1 MDNLYFKKLPS
12 NALPSVSGN
21 DVVLVET
28 DSGDFV
34 LIDSNGAK
42 TLLNVDKAFPVG
54 TVLCRANDV
63 SPASDIG
70 GTWQKV
76 AEGQTIIG
84 ASTDYPLNSTGGA
97 KTHNHA
103 LGTVANA
110 FSSPAQALIQV
121 NVIDDVPCVAMTVGG
136 ISSAEQPDYTP
147 TERIVGMEWQ
157 RDNYGSRSATVP
169 VVGKTQG
176 HSSLQPYV
184 AKNYWQRVA

>member
-54 TVLCRANDV
+54 TVLCRANDI

-70 GTWQKV
+70 GTWQKI

-84 ASTDYPLNSTGGA
+84 ASTDYPLNSTGGEREHIHDA
-97 KTHNHA
+97 GDIVAQIMGGGSYLQYVTKGTDEYAMEYSTNIPNGTEIEISTIRN
-103 LGTVANA
+103 LGVPTIGSTAQ
-110 FSSPAQALIQV
+110 SS
-121 NVIDDVPCVAMTVGG
+121 NM
-136 ISSAEQPDYTP
+136 
-147 TERIVGMEWQ
+147 
-157 RDNYGSRSATVP
+157 
-169 VVGKTQG
+169 
-176 HSSLQPYV
+176 QPYL
-184 AKNYWQRVA
+184 ALNIWKKIAN